1 MKNKTKLVDE
11 LSLIAKHLEIKGDI
25 NGAGDL
31 KIDGKING
39 NINLEGNLFL
49 SESAEIQG
57 NISAVNFE
65 TNGLI
70 EGNILVKEKLTIG
83 SKSKIVGDIKTKI
96 LIIEE
101 GAEINGKCIAA
112 KNNTE
117 ET

>member
-1 MKNKTKLVDE
+1 MKNKGKSIDE
-11 LSLIAKHLEIKGDI
+11 LSLIAKHLEIKGDL

-49 SESAEIQG
+49 SEYAEIKG
-57 NISAVNFE
+57 NISAINFE
-65 TNGLI
+65 CNGFL
-70 EGNILVKEKLTIG
+70 EGNMHVKEKLTIG
-83 SKSKIVGDIKTKI
+83 SKSKITGDIKTKI

-112 KNNTE
+112 KDNPE
-117 ET
+117 E